1 MKEFV
6 KWNKKYSLGL
16 KEIDSQ
22 HKKLL
27 DFINEAHELLSMKN
41 NKEEANKLVEEL
53 ISFVRVHFG
62 TEEKYF
68 REFKYDGAGVHIAEH
83 NRITLKVLRVYDKI
97 KKGDDA
103 LLELLTLLRE
113 WFDEHCTTYD
123 KDYVKCFKEHG
134 LK

>member
-1 MKEFV
+1 
-6 KWNKKYSLGL
+6 
-16 KEIDSQ
+16 
-22 HKKLL
+22 
-27 DFINEAHELLSMKN
+27 
-41 NKEEANKLVEEL
+41 
-53 ISFVRVHFG
+53 
-62 TEEKYF
+62 
-68 REFKYDGAGVHIAEH
+68 VHIAEH

>member
-1 MKEFV
+1 M
-6 KWNKKYSLGL
+6 
-16 KEIDSQ
+16 
-22 HKKLL
+22 
-27 DFINEAHELLSMKN
+27 
-41 NKEEANKLVEEL
+41 
-53 ISFVRVHFG
+53 
-62 TEEKYF
+62 
-68 REFKYDGAGVHIAEH
+68 HIAEH